1 MKFFAVIM
9 ISALVVTGCVSKST
23 ANARAHKAY
32 LAGQA
37 AALNSMNTRTN
48 IVILGDV
55 QNHELPWTDDLTL
68 ARAIVAAGYDGLHD
82 PKRIILQRQGEQAD
96 IDPKDLL
103 RGGDVP
109 LEPGDIITVN
119 ER

>member
-1 MKFFAVIM
+1 MRFLAGILFL
-9 ISALVVTGCVSKST
+9 ALAATSCVSKST
-23 ANARAHKAY
+23 ANARVRKAY

-37 AALNSMNTRTN
+37 AALNSTIVRTN
-48 IVILGDV
+48 IVVLGDV
-55 QNHELPWTDDLTL
+55 QNHELLWTDDLTL

-82 PKRIILQRQGEQAD
+82 PKRITLQRQGEQAD
-96 IDPKDLL
+96 INPKDLL